1 MIEFKGRQIPET
13 LAEIVDPAHTALVVH
28 ELLNDFSAEGG
39 WFDKAGHRIDAS
51 SILPATIKLIASA
64 RAAGI
69 RVIYVRYTRHRD
81 YSSHSDPV
89 IRKAWPMIS
98 ENPDNNMALCTIEGT
113 WGWEFLDEVKPEP
126 DDLVLR
132 KYRPDAFFGTHLD
145 DLLRWN
151 GIKSIVLVGNGAEV
165 GLVPTVMHG
174 FNLGYFCVGVEDAM
188 LTAFPG
194 RREDALRYI
203 ADWGL
208 VAKEREVTDV
218 WEGKP
223 G

>member
-1 MIEFKGRQIPET
+1 MIEFKGRQIPQT
-13 LAEIVDPAHTALVVH
+13 LAEVVDPAHTAVVVH
-28 ELLNDFSAEGG
+28 ELLNDFCAKGG
-39 WFDKAGHRIDAS
+39 LFDKAGRRIDAS
-51 SILPATIKLIASA
+51 GILPATISIIEAA

-69 RVIYVRYTRHRD
+69 RVMYVRYTRHRD

-98 ENPDNNMALCTIEGT
+98 TDAANNLMLSTVEGT

-132 KYRPDAFFGTHLD
+132 KYRPDAFYGTHLD

-151 GIKSIVLVGNGAEV
+151 GIKSIVLVGIGAEV

-174 FNLGYFCVGVEDAM
+174 FNLGYFCVGVEDAVR
-188 LTAFPG
+188 TVDPA

-208 VAKEREVTDV
+208 VATEQDV
-218 WEGKP
+218 INVWRS
-223 G
+223 

>member
-1 MIEFKGRQIPET
+1 MIKFKGRQIPES
-13 LAEIVDPAHTALVVH
+13 LAEIVDPAHTVVVVH
-28 ELLNDFSAEGG
+28 ELLNDFCAEGG
-39 WFDKAGHRIDAS
+39 VFDKAGRRIDAS
-51 SILPATIKLIASA
+51 EILPVVVKVIGAA

-69 RVIYVRYTRHRD
+69 RVIYVRYTRHAD

-89 IRKAWPMIS
+89 IRKAWSMIS
-98 ENPDNNMALCTIEGT
+98 ADPADNLALSTIEGT

-126 DDLVLR
+126 DDRVLR
-132 KYRPDAFFGTHLD
+132 KYRPDAFYGTHLD

-151 GIKSIVLVGNGAEV
+151 GAKSIVLVGIGAEV

-174 FNLGYFCVGVEDAM
+174 FNLGYFCVAVEDAVRP
-188 LTAFPG
+188 TDPA

-208 VAKEREVTDV
+208 VATQSEVTDV
-218 WEGKP
+218 WAGK
-223 G
+223 

>member
-13 LAEIVDPAHTALVVH
+13 LAEVIDPAHTALVVH
-28 ELLNDFSAEGG
+28 ELLNDFTAPGG
-39 WFDKAGHRIDAS
+39 AFDKAGRRIDTAE
-51 SILPATIKLIASA
+51 IMPAAVKTIAAA
-64 RAAGI
+64 RAAGVP
-69 RVIYVRYTRHRD
+69 VIYVCYTRHAD

-89 IRKAWPMIS
+89 IRKAWPVIS
-98 ENPDNNMALCTIEGT
+98 EDPANNLVLTTIEGT
-113 WGWEFLDEVKPEP
+113 WGWEFRDEVKPEP
-126 DDLVLR
+126 GDRVLR

-145 DLLRWN
+145 HLLRWG
-151 GIKSIVLVGNGAEV
+151 GIKSIVLIGIGSEV

-188 LTAFPG
+188 RPSDPA

-208 VAKEREVTDV
+208 VATQREVADV
-218 WEGKP
+218 WAGKP